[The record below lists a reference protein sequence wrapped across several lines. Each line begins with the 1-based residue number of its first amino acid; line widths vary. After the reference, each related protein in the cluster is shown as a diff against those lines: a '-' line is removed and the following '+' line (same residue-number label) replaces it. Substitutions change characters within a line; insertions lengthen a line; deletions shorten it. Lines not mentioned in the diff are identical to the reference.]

1 MACACII
8 VCGTGMH
15 MPKQVLKYIGC
26 ICVVLGLGLAL
37 FNVYDTFRA
46 KKSEEDILASYYL
59 KNDLDPDV
67 LIDPDMDMPEVEL
80 DGLSCIGT
88 IGIPS
93 LDIKLP
99 VTSEFTYDLMKLAPC
114 RYSGSVYKGNMAI
127 AAHNSW
133 FHFGRIHSLDPGS
146 KVIFTDALGNQ
157 FVYHVAVIETL
168 SPESVEEMTS
178 SSYPLTLFTC
188 TLDAKN
194 RVTVRC
200 K

>member
-1 MACACII
+1 MASTCII
-8 VCGTGMH
+8 VCGTGMY
-15 MPKQVLKYIGC
+15 MRKQVLKYIGC
-26 ICVVLGLGLAL
+26 ICIVLALGLAL

-46 KKSEEDILASYYL
+46 KKSEEDILAAYNL
-59 KNDLDPDV
+59 KNDLDPDIW
-67 LIDPDMDMPEVEL
+67 IDPDMDMPEVEL

-88 IGIPS
+88 IEIPS

-114 RYSGSVYKGNMAI
+114 RYSGSAYKGNMVI

-146 KVIFTDALGNQ
+146 KVVFTDALGNQ
-157 FVYHVAVIETL
+157 FVYHVAVVESL
-168 SPESVEEMTS
+168 EPDSVEDMTS
-178 SSYPLTLFTC
+178 SEYPLTLFTC

>member
-1 MACACII
+1 ML
-8 VCGTGMH
+8 
-15 MPKQVLKYIGC
+15 KQVLKYIGC
-26 ICVVLGLGLAL
+26 ICVALALGLAL

-46 KKSEEDILASYYL
+46 KKSEEKILAAYNL
-59 KNDLDPDV
+59 KNDLDSDV

-88 IGIPS
+88 IEIPS

-114 RYSGSVYKGNMAI
+114 RYSGSAYKDNMVI

-146 KVIFTDALGNQ
+146 QVAFTDALGNQ

>member
-1 MACACII
+1 
-8 VCGTGMH
+8 
-15 MPKQVLKYIGC
+15 MPKQVLKHIGC
-26 ICVVLGLGLAL
+26 ICIVLALGLAL

-46 KKSEEDILASYYL
+46 KKSEEKILAAYNL
-59 KNDLDPDV
+59 KNDLDHDV
-67 LIDPDMDMPEVEL
+67 ILDPDMDMPEVEL

-88 IGIPS
+88 IEIPS

-99 VTSEFTYDLMKLAPC
+99 VTSTFNYSLMKQAPC
-114 RYSGSVYKGNMAI
+114 RYSGSVYKGNMVI

-146 KVIFTDALGNQ
+146 KVVFTDALGNQ
-157 FVYHVAVIETL
+157 FVYHVAVVESLT
-168 SPESVEEMTS
+168 PDSVEDMIS
-178 SSYPLTLFTC
+178 SNYPLTLFTC

>member
-1 MACACII
+1 
-8 VCGTGMH
+8 MH
-15 MPKQVLKYIGC
+15 KQVLKHFGC
-26 ICVVLGLGLAL
+26 ICIVLALGLTL

-46 KKSEEDILASYYL
+46 RKSEEDILAAYNL
-59 KNDLDPDV
+59 KNDLNPDIW
-67 LIDPDMDMPEVEL
+67 IDPDMDMPEAEL

-88 IGIPS
+88 IEIPS

-114 RYSGSVYKGNMAI
+114 RYSGSVYKGNMVI

-146 KVIFTDALGNQ
+146 KVVFTDAFGNQ
-157 FVYHVAVIETL
+157 FVYHVAVVESL
-168 SPESVEEMTS
+168 EPDSVEDMTS
-178 SSYPLTLFTC
+178 SDYPLTLFTC

>member
-1 MACACII
+1 MACTCII
-8 VCGTGMH
+8 VCGTGMY

-26 ICVVLGLGLAL
+26 ICVVLSLGLAL

-46 KKSEEDILASYYL
+46 KKSEEDILAAYNL
-59 KNDLDPDV
+59 KNDLNPDV

-88 IGIPS
+88 IEIPS

-99 VTSEFTYDLMKLAPC
+99 VTSVFTYDLMKLAPC
-114 RYSGSVYKGNMAI
+114 RYSGSVYKENMVI

-133 FHFGRIHSLDPGS
+133 FHFGRIHNLDRGS

>member
-1 MACACII
+1 MR
-8 VCGTGMH
+8 
-15 MPKQVLKYIGC
+15 KQVLKHIGC
-26 ICVVLGLGLAL
+26 ICVVLALGLTL

-46 KKSEEDILASYYL
+46 RKSEEDILAAYNL
-59 KNDLDPDV
+59 KNDLDSDV

-88 IGIPS
+88 IEIPS

-99 VTSEFTYDLMKLAPC
+99 VTSEFTYDLMELAPC
-114 RYSGSVYKGNMAI
+114 RYSGSVDQGNMVF

-133 FHFGRIHSLDPGS
+133 VHFGRIHSLDPGS
-146 KVIFTDALGNQ
+146 KVVFTDALGNQ
-157 FVYHVAVIETL
+157 FVYHVAVVESLT
-168 SPESVEEMTS
+168 PDSVEDMTS
-178 SSYPLTLFTC
+178 SEYPLTLFTC

>member
-1 MACACII
+1 MR
-8 VCGTGMH
+8 
-15 MPKQVLKYIGC
+15 KQVLKYIGC
-26 ICVVLGLGLAL
+26 ICIVLALGLAL

-46 KKSEEDILASYYL
+46 RKSEEDILAAYNL
-59 KNDLDPDV
+59 KNDLDPDIWIDPDPDIW
-67 LIDPDMDMPEVEL
+67 IDPDMDMPEVEL

-88 IGIPS
+88 IEIPS

-99 VTSEFTYDLMKLAPC
+99 VTSTFNYSLMKQAPC
-114 RYSGSVYKGNMAI
+114 RYSGSVYKGNMVI

-146 KVIFTDALGNQ
+146 KVVFTDALGNK
-157 FVYHVAVIETL
+157 FEYRVVLIETL
-168 SPESVEEMTS
+168 TPDSVEDMTS
-178 SSYPLTLFTC
+178 SNYPLTLFTC

>member
-1 MACACII
+1 MR
-8 VCGTGMH
+8 
-15 MPKQVLKYIGC
+15 KQVLKHIGC
-26 ICVVLGLGLAL
+26 ICIVLALGLTL

-46 KKSEEDILASYYL
+46 KKSEEEILAAYNL
-59 KNDLDPDV
+59 KNDLDSDI

-88 IGIPS
+88 IEIPS

-114 RYSGSVYKGNMAI
+114 RYSGSQV
-127 AAHNSW
+127 
-133 FHFGRIHSLDPGS
+133 
-146 KVIFTDALGNQ
+146 VFTDALGNH
-157 FVYHVAVIETL
+157 FEYRVVLIETL
-168 SPESVEEMTS
+168 TPDSVEDMTS
-178 SSYPLTLFTC
+178 SDYPLTLFTC

>member
-1 MACACII
+1 
-8 VCGTGMH
+8 MH
-15 MPKQVLKYIGC
+15 KQVLKHIGC
-26 ICVVLGLGLAL
+26 ICIVLASGLTL

-46 KKSEEDILASYYL
+46 RKSEEDILAAYNL
-59 KNDLDPDV
+59 KNDLDPDIW
-67 LIDPDMDMPEVEL
+67 IDPDMDMPEVEL

-88 IGIPS
+88 IEIPS

-99 VTSEFTYDLMKLAPC
+99 VTSDFTYDLMKLAPC
-114 RYSGSVYKGNMAI
+114 RYSGSVCKGNMVI

-133 FHFGRIHSLDPGS
+133 FHFGRIHRLDPGS
-146 KVIFTDALGNQ
+146 QVVFTDALGNK
-157 FVYHVAVIETL
+157 FEYRVVLIETL
-168 SPESVEEMTS
+168 TPDSVEDMTS
-178 SSYPLTLFTC
+178 SDYPLTLFTC

>member
-1 MACACII
+1 ML
-8 VCGTGMH
+8 
-15 MPKQVLKYIGC
+15 KQVLKYIGC

-37 FNVYDTFRA
+37 FNVYDMFRA
-46 KKSEEDILASYYL
+46 KKSEEKILAAYNL
-59 KNDLDPDV
+59 KNDLDSDV

-88 IGIPS
+88 IEISS

-114 RYSGSVYKGNMAI
+114 RYSGSVYKGNMVI

-133 FHFGRIHSLDPGS
+133 FHFGRIHSLNRGS
-146 KVIFTDALGNQ
+146 KVVFTDALGNR
-157 FVYHVAVIETL
+157 FVYHVAVIESLT
-168 SPESVEEMTS
+168 PDSVEEMTS

>member
-1 MACACII
+1 
-8 VCGTGMH
+8 
-15 MPKQVLKYIGC
+15 MPKQVLKYVGC

-46 KKSEEDILASYYL
+46 KKSEEEILAAYNL

-88 IGIPS
+88 IEIPS

-114 RYSGSVYKGNMAI
+114 RYSGSVYKGNMVI

-146 KVIFTDALGNQ
+146 QVVFTDALGNR
-157 FVYHVAVIETL
+157 FVYHVAVIESLT
-168 SPESVEEMTS
+168 PDSVEDMTS

>member
-1 MACACII
+1 MR
-8 VCGTGMH
+8 
-15 MPKQVLKYIGC
+15 KQVLKYIGC
-26 ICVVLGLGLAL
+26 ICVVLALGLTL

-46 KKSEEDILASYYL
+46 RKSEEDILAAYNL

-67 LIDPDMDMPEVEL
+67 WIDPDMDMPEVEL

-88 IGIPS
+88 IEIPS

-114 RYSGSVYKGNMAI
+114 RYSGSVYKGNMVI
-127 AAHNSW
+127 ATHNSW

-146 KVIFTDALGNQ
+146 KVVFTDALGNQ
-157 FVYHVAVIETL
+157 FEYRVAVVESLT
-168 SPESVEEMTS
+168 PDSVEDMTS
-178 SSYPLTLFTC
+178 SDYPLTLFTC

>member
-8 VCGTGMH
+8 VCGTGMY

-46 KKSEEDILASYYL
+46 KKSEEDILAAYNL
-59 KNDLDPDV
+59 KNDLDSDV

-88 IGIPS
+88 IEIPS

-114 RYSGSVYKGNMAI
+114 RYSGSVYKDNMVI

-157 FVYHVAVIETL
+157 FVYHVAVIEIL

-194 RVTVRC
+194 RVVVRC

>member
-8 VCGTGMH
+8 VCGTGMY
-15 MPKQVLKYIGC
+15 MPKQVLKYVGC
-26 ICVVLGLGLAL
+26 ICVVLSLGLAL

-46 KKSEEDILASYYL
+46 RKSEEDILAAYNL

-67 LIDPDMDMPEVEL
+67 LIDPDMDMPEVKL

-88 IGIPS
+88 IEIPS

-114 RYSGSVYKGNMAI
+114 RYSGSVYKGNMVI

-146 KVIFTDALGNQ
+146 KVVFTDALGNQ

-188 TLDAKN
+188 TLDAQN
-194 RVTVRC
+194 RVVVRC

>member
-1 MACACII
+1 
-8 VCGTGMH
+8 MH
-15 MPKQVLKYIGC
+15 KQVLKYIGC
-26 ICVVLGLGLAL
+26 ICVVLALGLTL

-46 KKSEEDILASYYL
+46 RKSEEDILAAYNL
-59 KNDLDPDV
+59 KNDLDPDIW
-67 LIDPDMDMPEVEL
+67 IDPDMYMPEVEL

-88 IGIPS
+88 IEIPS
-93 LDIKLP
+93 LDNKLP

-114 RYSGSVYKGNMAI
+114 RYSGRVYLVNMVI
-127 AAHNSW
+127 AALNSW

-146 KVIFTDALGNQ
+146 QVVFTDALGNQ
-157 FVYHVAVIETL
+157 FEYRVVLIETL
-168 SPESVEEMTS
+168 TPDCVEDMTS
-178 SSYPLTLFTC
+178 SDYPLTLFTC

>member
-1 MACACII
+1 
-8 VCGTGMH
+8 
-15 MPKQVLKYIGC
+15 MPKQVLKHIGC
-26 ICVVLGLGLAL
+26 ICIVLALGLAL

-46 KKSEEDILASYYL
+46 RKSEEDILAAYNL

-88 IGIPS
+88 IEIPS
-93 LDIKLP
+93 LDLKLP

-114 RYSGSVYKGNMAI
+114 RYSGSVYKGNMVI

-133 FHFGRIHSLDPGS
+133 FHFGRIHNLDSGS
-146 KVIFTDALGNQ
+146 QVVFTDALGNQ
-157 FVYHVAVIETL
+157 FAYHVAVIETL

>member
-8 VCGTGMH
+8 VCGTGMY
-15 MPKQVLKYIGC
+15 MPKQVLKYVGC

-46 KKSEEDILASYYL
+46 KKSEEDILAAYNL

-88 IGIPS
+88 IEIPS

-99 VTSEFTYDLMKLAPC
+99 VTSEFTYDLMELAPC
-114 RYSGSVYKGNMAI
+114 RYSGSVYKGNMVI
-127 AAHNSW
+127 AAHYSW
-133 FHFGRIHSLDPGS
+133 FHFGRIHSLNPGS
-146 KVIFTDALGNQ
+146 QVVFTDALGNQ

>member
-8 VCGTGMH
+8 VCGTGMY

-46 KKSEEDILASYYL
+46 RKSEEDILAAYNL
-59 KNDLDPDV
+59 KNDLNPDV

-88 IGIPS
+88 IEIPS

-114 RYSGSVYKGNMAI
+114 RYSGSAYKGNMVI

>member
-1 MACACII
+1 MC
-8 VCGTGMH
+8 
-15 MPKQVLKYIGC
+15 KQVLKHIGC
-26 ICVVLGLGLAL
+26 ICIVLALGLTL

-46 KKSEEDILASYYL
+46 KKSEEDILAAYNL

-88 IGIPS
+88 IEIPS

-114 RYSGSVYKGNMAI
+114 RYSGSVYKGNMVI

-146 KVIFTDALGNQ
+146 KVVFTDAFGNQ
-157 FVYHVAVIETL
+157 FVYHVVLIETL
-168 SPESVEEMTS
+168 TPDSVEDMTS
-178 SSYPLTLFTC
+178 SEYPLTLFTC

>member
-1 MACACII
+1 MR
-8 VCGTGMH
+8 
-15 MPKQVLKYIGC
+15 KQVLKHIGC
-26 ICVVLGLGLAL
+26 ICIVLALGLTL

-46 KKSEEDILASYYL
+46 RKSEEDILAAYNL
-59 KNDLDPDV
+59 KNDLDPDI

-88 IGIPS
+88 IEIPS

-99 VTSEFTYDLMKLAPC
+99 VTSAFTYDLMKLAPC
-114 RYSGSVYKGNMAI
+114 RYSGSAYKGNMVI

-146 KVIFTDALGNQ
+146 EVVFTDALGNH
-157 FVYHVAVIETL
+157 FEYRVVLIETL
-168 SPESVEEMTS
+168 TPDSVEDMTS
-178 SSYPLTLFTC
+178 SNYPLTLFTC